1 MSGDQPS
8 GFRDGDDRAQFV
20 DAIHERIMQGPRT
33 LRRVD
38 VADQAGVSPAET
50 RELWRAL
57 GFANARDDDVIFTE
71 RDAAALTQVAE
82 LIEDGVLTAASAR
95 GLARAYGRSIDRL
108 AMWQTQVLSDL
119 VTGDQLA
126 LDSATARRT
135 AELTAEIS
143 DRLEPL
149 LIYVW
154 RRNVAQAISRLV
166 ADSEPESHVGVRRTV
181 GFADLVSF
189 TSLVR
194 SLNERDL
201 ARLVTRFEALAS
213 DMVSVH
219 GGALVKTVGD
229 EILFTHESPQG
240 TADIA
245 LGLVDA
251 VAEDDL
257 IPHLRVGLSQGRV
270 LSRQGDVYG
279 DTVNRAA
286 RLTAAARPGGVL
298 VDHDVA
304 WALSTVPRFVVEEL
318 EAIDLPGIGT
328 LRPWTLTR
336 GPGGPT
342 DEEETAW
349 LNDPESP

>member
-1 MSGDQPS
+1 MTSEKA
-8 GFRDGDDRAQFV
+8 GFRDGDDRAEFV
-20 DAIHERIMQGPRT
+20 DAIQERLMQAPRT
-33 LRRVD
+33 LRRAE
-38 VADQAGVSPAET
+38 VAAHAGVAHEAT
-50 RELWRAL
+50 RELWRAM
-57 GFANARDDDVIFTE
+57 GFANARDDDLIFTE
-71 RDAAALTQVAE
+71 RDAAALKQVAE
-82 LIEDGVLTAASAR
+82 LIEEGVLTPASAR
-95 GLARAYGRSIDRL
+95 GLARAFGRSIDRL

-119 VTGDQLA
+119 VTGDQIA

-135 AELTAEIS
+135 AELTTEIA

-149 LIYVW
+149 LVYVW
-154 RRNVAQAISRLV
+154 RRNVSQAISRLI

-201 ARLVTRFEALAS
+201 ARLVTRFEVLAS

-219 GGALVKTVGD
+219 GGAVIKTVGD
-229 EILFTHESPQG
+229 EILFTHESPES
-240 TADIA
+240 AAAIA
-245 LGLVDA
+245 LDLVDA
-251 VAEDDL
+251 VAADDI

-286 RLTAAARPGGVL
+286 RLTAASRPGGVL

-304 WALSTVPRFVVEEL
+304 WALTTAPRFKVEEL
-318 EAIDLPGIGT
+318 DAIDLPGIGT
-328 LRPWTLTR
+328 LRPWILTR
-336 GPGGPT
+336 GPGGPS

-349 LNDPESP
+349 LNGQESP

>member
-1 MSGDQPS
+1 MSGRH
-8 GFRDGDDRAQFV
+8 GFRDGDDRARFV
-20 DAIHERIMQGPRT
+20 DSIQERIMQSPRS
-33 LRRVD
+33 LRRRD
-38 VADQAGVSPAET
+38 VAERAGVSPETT

-57 GFANARDDDVIFTE
+57 GFANARDEDLIFTE
-71 RDAAALTQVAE
+71 RDAEALRRVIA
-82 LIEDGVLTAASAR
+82 LIGDDGLSASTAR

-119 VTGDQLA
+119 VAGDQLA
-126 LDSATARRT
+126 LDSDDARRT
-135 AELTAEIS
+135 AELTAELA
-143 DRLEPL
+143 DELEPL
-149 LIYVW
+149 LTYVW
-154 RRNVAQAISRLV
+154 RRSVAQAISRLV
-166 ADSEPESHVGVRRTV
+166 ADSEPESHLGVRRTV

-194 SLNERDL
+194 SLSERDL
-201 ARLVTRFEALAS
+201 AELVTRFEALAS
-213 DMVSVH
+213 DMVSAH

-229 EILFTHESPQG
+229 EILFTHEEPES
-240 TADIA
+240 AAAIA
-245 LGLVDA
+245 LDLVDA
-251 VAEDDL
+251 VREDDL

-286 RLTAAARPGGVL
+286 RLTSSARPGGVL

-304 WALSTVPRFVVEEL
+304 WALATAPQFTVDEL
-318 EAIDLPGIGT
+318 DAIDLAGIGT

-336 GPGGPT
+336 GPGGPS

-349 LNDPESP
+349 LNTQENS